1 MSAAGAQP
9 PALTP
14 AMTRAQ
20 ARRLLARA
28 FDAAGLATPALDA
41 RVLLCEALA
50 ITTTDLVTQPEK
62 ALGEGAARLAAF
74 AARRLGGEPV
84 ARIRGLQE
92 FWGMPFLLSPATLV
106 PRPET
111 ETAVVT
117 ALAAVAGRPFP
128 RILDLGTGS
137 GCILVALLR
146 ELPQAMGIGVDRS
159 PQAAATA
166 RRNAE
171 ANGVGDRAF
180 FVVGDW
186 AQPLAGRF
194 DLVVSNPPYIE
205 TATLGELAPEVR
217 LHDPR
222 LALDGGPDGLAA
234 YRRIIA
240 EVTPLLASS
249 ASLVVEVGAGQA
261 RQVCGLMGEA
271 GLVNSCVAHD
281 LSGIERVVCATSA

>member
-50 ITTTDLVTQPEK
+50 ITTTELATRPEK
-62 ALGEGAARLAAF
+62 ALGESAAQLAAF

-84 ARIRGLQE
+84 ARIRGMQE

-111 ETAVVT
+111 ETLVET
-117 ALAAVAGRPFP
+117 ALAAVAGRPAP
-128 RILDLGTGS
+128 RILDLGTGT
-137 GCILVALLR
+137 GCILVALLS
-146 ELPQAMGIGVDRS
+146 ELPQARGVGVDRS

-166 RRNAE
+166 RRNAQ
-171 ANGVGDRAF
+171 ANGVGDRAL

-186 AQPLAGRF
+186 ARPLAGRF

-205 TATLGELAPEVR
+205 TATVGELAPEVR
-217 LHDPR
+217 LHDPQ

-234 YRRIIA
+234 YRRITA
-240 EVTPLLASS
+240 EVTPLLTPS
-249 ASLVVEVGAGQA
+249 ASLVLEVGAGQA
-261 RQVCGLMGEA
+261 PQVCALMGQM

-281 LSGIERVVCATSA
+281 LSGIERVVCATSL

>member
-1 MSAAGAQP
+1 
-9 PALTP
+9 
-14 AMTRAQ
+14 MTRAE

-50 ITTTDLVTQPEK
+50 ITTTELATRPEK

-74 AARRLGGEPV
+74 AARRLAGEPV
-84 ARIRGLQE
+84 ARIRGVQE

-111 ETAVVT
+111 ETVVEA
-117 ALAAVAGRPFP
+117 ALAAVAGRPSP
-128 RILDLGTGS
+128 RILDLGTGT
-137 GCILVALLR
+137 GCILVALLS
-146 ELPQAMGIGVDRS
+146 ELPQAIGFGVDRS
-159 PQAAATA
+159 LQAAATA

-171 ANGVGDRAF
+171 ANAVGDRAF
-180 FVVGDW
+180 FVAGDW
-186 AQPLAGRF
+186 AQPLAGLF

-205 TATLGELAPEVR
+205 TAVVGELAPEVR

-222 LALDGGPDGLAA
+222 LALDGGADGLAA
-234 YRRIIA
+234 YRRITA
-240 EVTPLLASS
+240 EVTRLLAPS

-261 RQVCGLMGEA
+261 RQVCALMDSA
-271 GLVNSCVAHD
+271 GLVKSCVAHD
-281 LSGIERVVCATSA
+281 LSGIERVVCATSL